1 MREVTKFGQ
10 WSEKLFAVIFFVITA
25 ASFFSILSGGVSAE
39 KVFAEGGEKWTVINA
54 ESIEK
59 GDYWFEGQEYKSG
72 SVWSVGSGALVTASA
87 GSSVNIISFDK
98 VIDLSQY
105 SFNSNNQSSWAGE
118 LVNDYTTSQSI
129 IQLIFKAGDTAALPE
144 EYGAQAALFGNMYI
158 KLTDIESGNN
168 FIIQNYVGFDTQY
181 NIYKLGAW
189 ISQINGVSTGA
200 SAVYHNQIRP
210 ATTASDP
217 GYLTYQLFYND
228 NTGEFYIQRG
238 GTTTGFASQ
247 KIGGNVAGFKGAK
260 VRAEIWFEAPL
271 NGEVTFMV
279 RSIGG
284 SLASENFVEHY
295 TPDIDINTLSGA
307 SLRIASDGHN
317 GIRFST
323 VFNKAQ
329 VDAAL
334 AETAKFDVV
343 GFGTLI
349 VPADYLADGTELSHA
364 ALAAAGKEYLDVE
377 ATGFYEAGETDS
389 DYIIHGA
396 IADILDQNY
405 ARKFIGTGYV
415 KYTAAGNTYYIYGS
429 VNQDNARSI
438 YDIAVASKIDE
449 PEIYADV
456 IDGYLNA
463 VVNVNAD
470 GTYAG
475 SAELKEVYT
484 PSYSV
489 SVSEGVLKV
498 TFTSEVKALIVDGK
512 VISPSLYTVSGNVLT
527 YNLPN

>member
-72 SVWSVGSGALVTASA
+72 SVWSVGGGALVTAKA
-87 GSSVNIISFDK
+87 NQHVAFDK
-98 VIDLSQY
+98 VIDLSEY
-105 SFNSNNQSSWAGE
+105 SLNINNTSLWQSTDSGD
-118 LVNDYTTSQSI
+118 LVNDYTTSQSVM
-129 IQLIFKAGDTAALPE
+129 QLIFKTGDTAALPVAS
-144 EYGAQAALFGNMYI
+144 GIGVALFNNMYI
-158 KLTDIESGNN
+158 KFTDIETGNN
-168 FIIQNYVGFDTQY
+168 FVVQNYVGLVNNSSYQ
-181 NIYKLGAW
+181 LGSW
-189 ISQINGVSTGA
+189 VSQKNGASTGA
-200 SAVYHNQIRP
+200 SAAYHARINP
-210 ATTASDP
+210 STAASSP
-217 GYLTYQLFYND
+217 GRLTFQLLYND
-228 NTGEFYIQRG
+228 STGKFYTQFGGGENWSALAVNGDIAEFRG
-238 GTTTGFASQ
+238 S
-247 KIGGNVAGFKGAK
+247 K
-260 VRAEIWFEAPL
+260 VSAEIWFESPL
-271 NGEVTFMV
+271 NGKAAFMV

-284 SLASENFVEHY
+284 SLASEDFVEHY
-295 TPDIDINTLSGA
+295 APDIEVNTLAGA
-307 SLRIASDGHN
+307 SIRVADDGHN

-323 VFNKAQ
+323 TFNKAQ

-489 SVSEGVLKV
+489 SVSEGVVKV